1 MLQIQIG
8 HRGELVRRHV
18 DGEVAGGVL
27 PRGVERLQLGQGQLD
42 GLSLGHRAHVPRAV
56 IDHITEVERGL
67 LKGAAQLGRSVV
79 DAHRRAEVEHSLV
92 KGDGASLE
100 ALDIVDR
107 ILQIRAQI
115 IDVHRDRRIVGAVQ
129 TGVLDGEVVGVA
141 VGVVGHLHVLARAL
155 GAHIRPHVL
164 VLGHRP
170 AHVGGE
176 GAEGHGGVVLQVVAA
191 VALLARAAGQLHVGA
206 VNRGGGEGV
215 HVGAHVAVGV
225 GATVEVHHWAIAGG
239 ELFIHAAEADAH
251 HLHRRLLRSAVR
263 KRAVHEA
270 VGGDFQRHG
279 AIGGQ
284 GEHGAVGE
292 GMGASGSGHR
302 LNDALDV
309 VGAVRA
315 DVTFRLHD
323 GGGGVVGVEDVHR
336 GHRAVIVVPA
346 GLLASHV
353 VVDVVDGRTSIG
365 EAGDD
370 HRAGNETAPRVA
382 SAIVLLGRTIHDDV
396 HAEALHLVL

>member
-1 MLQIQIG
+1 M
-8 HRGELVRRHV
+8 
-18 DGEVAGGVL
+18 
-27 PRGVERLQLGQGQLD
+27 
-42 GLSLGHRAHVPRAV
+42 
-56 IDHITEVERGL
+56 
-67 LKGAAQLGRSVV
+67 
-79 DAHRRAEVEHSLV
+79 
-92 KGDGASLE
+92 
-100 ALDIVDR
+100 
-107 ILQIRAQI
+107 
-115 IDVHRDRRIVGAVQ
+115 
-129 TGVLDGEVVGVA
+129 
-141 VGVVGHLHVLARAL
+141 
-155 GAHIRPHVL
+155 
-164 VLGHRP
+164 
-170 AHVGGE
+170 
-176 GAEGHGGVVLQVVAA
+176 LQVVAA

-251 HLHRRLLRSAVR
+251 HLHRGLLGSAIGECT
-263 KRAVHEA
+263 VHNT
-270 VGGDFQRHG
+270 VGSDLQRHG
-279 AIGGQ
+279 AVRGQ

-302 LNDALDV
+302 LDDTLDV

-346 GLLASHV
+346 GLLAGHV
-353 VVDVVDGRTSIG
+353 VVRIVDSRLAVG
-365 EAGDD
+365 EAGND
-370 HRAGNETAPRVA
+370 HRTGKEAPPRVA